1 MWYSTSISS
10 AAIFWYVL
18 STQLFQTYQGNSTQL
33 QLNFKSTS
41 NQPQIN
47 FNSASN
53 QPQINSNFKFNST
66 QLQLKLIFNPNFN
79 LLIYWSALSIVFLP
93 ILVNSTQFSSIDST
107 LFNIWFKLNS
117 IQPSILTS
125 SSWPSTYGDK
135 YLFELT

>member
-33 QLNFKSTS
+33 QLNFKLT
-41 NQPQIN
+41 
-47 FNSASN
+47 SN

-66 QLQLKLIFNPNFN
+66 QLQLKLIFNPNFNSNFN